1 MPRIKNWKD
10 LTLFRPDPD
19 VHYTHLDSLFT
30 DSINWDLIAT
40 HLPDMIRV
48 ALSIKAGKIA
58 PSTILRK
65 LGTYSRKNKL
75 YQAFQELGRVIRTHF
90 LMQYLADPEL
100 RSTIQSATN
109 KSEAFNGFAK
119 WAFFG
124 EKVSLRTT
132 AEWNN

>member
-19 VHYTHLDSLFT
+19 VHYTHLDSLFS
-30 DSINWDLIAT
+30 DSIDWELIAT

-65 LGTYSRKNKL
+65 LGAYSRKNKL
-75 YQAFQELGRVIRTHF
+75 Y
-90 LMQYLADPEL
+90 
-100 RSTIQSATN
+100 
-109 KSEAFNGFAK
+109 
-119 WAFFG
+119 
-124 EKVSLRTT
+124 
-132 AEWNN
+132 